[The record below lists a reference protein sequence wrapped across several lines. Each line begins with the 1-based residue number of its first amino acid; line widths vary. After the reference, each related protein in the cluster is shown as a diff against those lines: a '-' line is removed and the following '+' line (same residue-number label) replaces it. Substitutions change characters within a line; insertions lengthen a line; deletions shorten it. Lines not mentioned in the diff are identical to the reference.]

1 MTAAIQTSVSYAS
14 PKGIPGMLA
23 DINDATLVTAV
34 CTTTVLPGTWVVLAL
49 AADGET
55 MTASTPST
63 TTGVATSFGGVAVY
77 DPMADPLGLPGVGST
92 SSITGT
98 GFGIGM
104 PITVCRRGRI
114 FVATDAATTAG
125 SSGLFGAAA
134 DIQTPSTTAGSAT
147 NTNGYFTIAAVS
159 TTAGYEVV
167 AAPSYV
173 TFVRNVAAQVALVE
187 VNLETAG

>member
-1 MTAAIQTSVSYAS
+1 MI
-14 PKGIPGMLA
+14 A
-23 DINDATLVTAV
+23 DINNATLISAV

-55 MTASTPST
+55 MTAATPST

-77 DPMADPLGLPGVGST
+77 DPMADPLQIPAVGST

-98 GFGIGM
+98 GFAVGM
-104 PITVCRRGRI
+104 PITVMRRGRV
-114 FVATDAATTAG
+114 FVATDVATTAG
-125 SSGLFGAAA
+125 STGLFGAAA
-134 DIQTPSTTAGSAT
+134 DIMTPSTTAGSAT

-173 TFVRNVAAQVALVE
+173 TFVRNAASGVALVE
-187 VNLETAG
+187 VNLETSG